1 MLSIEEIC
9 RELQKIDRTCTDIS
23 GRLERERGE
32 IINSMNK
39 AQSTFGG
46 TQEGQGVVLR
56 FSDALNKI
64 VYADDSLYSLR
75 SSIQQLI
82 NRIKK

>member
-1 MLSIEEIC
+1 MPNIEEIF
-9 RELQKIDRTCTDIS
+9 RELQKAERSCADIS

-56 FSDALNKI
+56 LSDALSKI

-75 SSIQQLI
+75 TSIQQNI